1 MRKSMRIASAAI
13 GVAALLMAGS
23 APAAVGAQG
32 GDPGGPPD
40 AGQGPGG
47 GNGGG
52 PGGGNPNPGKSQ
64 GKGGL
69 YADLMVIARDANGIP
84 ILDGNDCYQPI
95 TADASIGVAAM
106 SPDGLYPYG
115 YKVYPV
121 PLVGSAP
128 AAMAED
134 EDELE
139 VCDPLNEY
147 YASFVSEVDL
157 GRLNLGRSPEKVLL
171 KQLDDVLAALDG
183 ATVTVDGSGRLVADG
198 TTVDSPLQNLTVY
211 QSVLE
216 TGLVGGLDPTAW
228 PLHKWGL
235 TAAALAAGSPKE
247 GFVITV
253 DTVQYLNRILN
264 IPADTGAEA
273 IFPADL
279 SDDTDEQFLNFGT
292 VPAYSRTATFPGCVA
307 WNQEIFP
314 GRTPTSVMAEVFGTT
329 QSPDGEQN
337 TSQGNVDA
345 YVQFAEDAHQV
356 LVWVHAQGIL
366 LDSVDPILSDSGTC

>member
-1 MRKSMRIASAAI
+1 MIMKGIKFVSAV

-23 APAAVGAQG
+23 APMAVGAQG
-32 GDPGGPPD
+32 DPGKPSD
-40 AGQGPGG
+40 AGQGIGG
-47 GNGGG
+47 GKG

-64 GKGGL
+64 GKGAL
-69 YADLMVIARDANGIP
+69 YADLMVIARDANGVP
-84 ILDGNDCYQPI
+84 ILDRNDCYQPI

-106 SPDGLYPYG
+106 STDGLYPYG
-115 YKVYPV
+115 YPVYPV

-139 VCDPLNEY
+139 VCDPLNES
-147 YASFVSEVDL
+147 YAGYVSEVDL
-157 GRLNLGRSPEKVLL
+157 GRLNLGRSPEKVLQ
-171 KQLDDVLAALDG
+171 KQLGDVVAALSEP
-183 ATVTVDGSGRLVADG
+183 AVVTVDASGRLVADG
-198 TTVDSPLQNLTVY
+198 TTVDSPLQNLTIY
-211 QSVLE
+211 QSILE
-216 TGLVGGLDPTAW
+216 TGLIGGLALNPW

-235 TAAALAAGSPKE
+235 TAAGLAAGSPKE

-253 DTVQYLNRILN
+253 DTVQYLNRILD
-264 IPADTGAEA
+264 IPADTGTGA
-273 IFPADL
+273 IFPANL
-279 SDDTDEQFLNFGT
+279 SDGTDEQFLNFGT

-314 GRTPTSVMAEVFGTT
+314 GKTPTSVMAEVFGTAAV
-329 QSPDGEQN
+329 PEGEQN
-337 TSQGNVDA
+337 TSQGNVHA

-366 LDSVDPILSDSGTC
+366 LDSVDPIGSTDSC

>member
-1 MRKSMRIASAAI
+1 MKGMKFVSAI
-13 GVAALLMAGS
+13 GVAALLMTGS
-23 APAAVGAQG
+23 LASAAAAPDG
-32 GDPGGPPD
+32 GSGKPSD
-40 AGQGPGG
+40 AGQGIGG
-47 GNGGG
+47 GKG

-64 GKGGL
+64 GKGAL
-69 YADLMVIARDANGIP
+69 YADLMVIARDADGVP

-106 SPDGLYPYG
+106 PTDGLYPYG
-115 YKVYPV
+115 YPVYPI

-128 AAMAED
+128 AALAED

-147 YASFVSEVDL
+147 YAGFVSEVDL

-171 KQLDDVLAALDG
+171 KQLDDVVAALTG
-183 ATVTVDGSGRLVADG
+183 AAVTVDASGRLVADG
-198 TTVDSPLQNLTVY
+198 TTVDSPLQNLTIY
-211 QSVLE
+211 QSILE

-253 DTVQYLNRILN
+253 DTVQYLNRILD
-264 IPADTGAEA
+264 IPADAGSGA
-273 IFPADL
+273 IFPPNL
-279 SDDTDEQFLNFGT
+279 SDGTGEAFLNFQS

-307 WNQEIFP
+307 WNQDIFP
-314 GRTPTSVMAEVFGTT
+314 GKAPTSIMTEVFGNAANVA
-329 QSPDGEQN
+329 PN
-337 TSQGNVDA
+337 GNVHA

-356 LVWVHAQGIL
+356 LVWVHDQGIL
-366 LDSVDPILSDSGTC
+366 LDSVDPILQPGTC

>member
-13 GVAALLMAGS
+13 GVAALLMAGA
-23 APAAVGAQG
+23 APSAVGAPG
-32 GDPGGPPD
+32 GDPGKPPD

-64 GKGGL
+64 GKGAL
-69 YADLMVIARDANGIP
+69 YADLMVIARDASGVP
-84 ILDGNDCYQPI
+84 ILDGNGCYQPI
-95 TADASIGVAAM
+95 TADSSIGVAAM
-106 SPDGLYPYG
+106 PTAGLYPYG
-115 YKVYPV
+115 YDVFPV
-121 PLVGSAP
+121 PLVGSAV

-147 YASFVSEVDL
+147 YAGFVSEVDL

-171 KQLDDVLAALDG
+171 KQLDDVVSALDG
-183 ATVTVDGSGRLVADG
+183 AAVTVDASGRLVADG
-198 TTVDSPLQNLTVY
+198 TTVDSPLQNLTIY
-211 QSVLE
+211 QSILE

-228 PLHKWGL
+228 PLHEWGL

-253 DTVQYLNRILN
+253 DTVQYLNRILA
-264 IPADTGAEA
+264 IPADAEIGA
-273 IFPADL
+273 IFPANL
-279 SDDTDEQFLNFGT
+279 SDDTGEKFLNFQS

-314 GRTPTSVMAEVFGTT
+314 GKAPTSIMAEVFGTT
-329 QSPDGEQN
+329 ANPGGEEN
-337 TSQGNVDA
+337 TSLGNVHA

-356 LVWVHAQGIL
+356 LVWIHAQGVL
-366 LDSVDPILSDSGTC
+366 LDSVDPILEPGTC